1 MELSIPIWRRA
12 PRTSLFIILAVIL
25 LAAIYVVSPAQ
36 LPVVLYKVSLIALA
50 GVLGY
55 WLDRVLFPYA
65 RPDSYLTYD
74 WRAGSD
80 EPIGEADHPVCA
92 DHMRAFCAAQLRRA
106 IIVGS
111 VIFGVAAG
119 L

>member
-80 EPIGEADHPVCA
+80 EPIGEADHLCVLTTCVRSAPLSCVEPSS
-92 DHMRAFCAAQLRRA
+92 
-106 IIVGS
+106 S
-111 VIFGVAAG
+111 VR
-119 L
+119 